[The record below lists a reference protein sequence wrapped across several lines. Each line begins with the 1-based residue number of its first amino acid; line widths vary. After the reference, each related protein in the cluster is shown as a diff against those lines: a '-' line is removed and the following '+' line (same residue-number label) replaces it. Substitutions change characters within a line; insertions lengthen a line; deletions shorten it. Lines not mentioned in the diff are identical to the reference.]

1 LALNKVTTFFLLFQQ
16 LSRSPQQNQALKN
29 ACANDHTEGPQRKAS
44 RKRLHA
50 TSRRTNLSP
59 HPNFQ
64 SRRKILRRGLEIPQ
78 KLLPLLME
86 SHPSG
91 NPVQQGKRTAQ
102 IRTPNPSFTF
112 FREYRTPEM
121 KRQTRFCRLF
131 TACLFAASTNVVT
144 NRKLTN
150 YNAFLHRTVTRSG
163 FWEILHGISGQ
174 SKMRRHC
181 LFAGP
186 GSFRTSF

>member
-1 LALNKVTTFFLLFQQ
+1 MALNKVTTFFLLFQQ

-29 ACANDHTEGPQRKAS
+29 ACANDYTEGPQRKAS

-59 HPNFQ
+59 HPNLQ
-64 SRRKILRRGLEIPQ
+64 SRRKILCRGLEIPQ

-86 SHPSG
+86 SHSSG
-91 NPVQQGKRTAQ
+91 NPFRRGKRTTQ
-102 IRTPNPSFTF
+102 NRTPNPSFTF

-131 TACLFAASTNVVT
+131 TACLFVVLTNAIT
-144 NRKLTN
+144 NRKLMS
-150 YNAFLHRTVTRSG
+150 YNTFLHRKVFT
-163 FWEILHGISGQ
+163 H
-174 SKMRRHC
+174 
-181 LFAGP
+181 
-186 GSFRTSF
+186 

>member
-1 LALNKVTTFFLLFQQ
+1 MASNADNKPLRFDTSNPPYPEAGPICLDLLATETPTSPASESPGPGEKIPDRAWRSHKITTFAYGVTSL
-16 LSRSPQQNQALKN
+16 RRPVPARVKN
-29 ACANDHTEGPQRKAS
+29 
-44 RKRLHA
+44 
-50 TSRRTNLSP
+50 
-59 HPNFQ
+59 HPN
-64 SRRKILRRGLEIPQ
+64 
-78 KLLPLLME
+78 
-86 SHPSG
+86 
-91 NPVQQGKRTAQ
+91 
-102 IRTPNPSFTF
+102 RTPNPSFTF

-131 TACLFAASTNVVT
+131 TACLFAASVNVVT
-144 NRKLTN
+144 NRKLTS
-150 YNAFLHRTVTRSG
+150 YDVFLHRTVTRSG